1 MIKILLNCNAV
12 QLNQL
17 NLIPKVA
24 KMQDCLTKSIKFDI
38 KNKMQY
44 CSTKSIKFEQNIAKM
59 QYCLTKSIK
68 FDIKRTKHAIHFN

>member
-1 MIKILLNCNAV
+1 
-12 QLNQL
+12 
-17 NLIPKVA
+17 
-24 KMQDCLTKSIKFDI
+24 MQDCLTKSIKFDI

-44 CSTKSIKFEQNIAKM
+44 CSTKSITFDQNIAKM